1 MGEWFGQECTPWW
14 CTISTKHLPFSFHTN
29 GNYELG
35 GGGQSSVHEF
45 ACVVETYTERVQDL
59 PF

>member
-35 GGGQSSVHEF
+35 GVGRVVYMSSHVS
-45 ACVVETYTERVQDL
+45 
-59 PF
+59 